1 MRVKDPKD
9 RTLTMIVGTKLIINK
24 EIRWSGGRMIDNA
37 RSDTCLDN
45 SLCDQLQP
53 ISISLV
59 VAFVDREVET
69 KASVDLNVNKAWT
82 VQSDN

>member
-1 MRVKDPKD
+1 MTQGPDAYND
-9 RTLTMIVGTKLIINK
+9 RGDQADDKQRNKLKVEWGI
-24 EIRWSGGRMIDNA
+24 RMIDNA
-37 RSDTCLDN
+37 RGDTCLDN

-59 VAFVDREVET
+59 VSFVYREVET

-82 VQSDN
+82 VQSNI